1 MTSSPVAAPG
11 YCAQDGGEGVE
22 CTELTRALDRL
33 GLGALQKATIDR
45 RIKQI

>member
-33 GLGALQKATIDR
+33 GLGALQEATVGWR
-45 RIKQI
+45 MK